1 MISRIGVQPVIVSV
15 GGAAARQTYRVA
27 EVVDG
32 VEQEPS
38 NEVACNNDLSVDG
51 NLNVVHWQGEAS
63 LFRVYRATGGI
74 FTMIT
79 ETGDSR
85 FLDAGDD

>member
-15 GGAAARQTYRVA
+15 GGAAGRQTYRVA
-27 EVVDG
+27 EVVEG
-32 VEQEPS
+32 VEEEPS
-38 NEVACNNDLSVDG
+38 NEVACSNDLSIDG

-74 FTMIT
+74 FSMIA
-79 ETGDSR
+79 ETADSR
-85 FLDAGDD
+85 FLDTGEV

>member
-15 GGAAARQTYRVA
+15 GGAVARQAYRVA

-32 VEQEPS
+32 AEEAPS
-38 NEVACNNDLSVDG
+38 NEVACANDLSVEG
-51 NLNVVHWQGEAS
+51 NCNVVHWQGEAA

-74 FTMIT
+74 FSMIV
-79 ETGDSR
+79 ETSDSR
-85 FLDAGDD
+85 FIDAGDN